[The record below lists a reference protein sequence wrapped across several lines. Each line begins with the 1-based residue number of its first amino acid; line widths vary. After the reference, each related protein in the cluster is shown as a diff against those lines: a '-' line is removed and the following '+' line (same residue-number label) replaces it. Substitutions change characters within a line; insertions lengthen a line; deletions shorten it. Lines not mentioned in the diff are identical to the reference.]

1 MQWWLGSGWFVR
13 VVLILWA
20 VLVAVTGTAWA
31 GPWPRDA
38 GGVFMS
44 LSAEGDRH
52 GNGYLG
58 FYGEYGLTPRR
69 TLGLELGHSGVG
81 ESSAL
86 IWLQT
91 VLGGGGGPDHWT
103 GSLGFG
109 ALERAGEY
117 LPVGQL
123 GLAWGRGWD
132 AVPVLRELPDGGWL
146 SVEARLK
153 VTALP
158 RDDSAMMA
166 KLEEGAGLLAY
177 ITPEASAKLD
187 VTLGWHVS
195 TSRMFI
201 NQLRF
206 EDRDDTGFSLQLASS
221 LVQQV
226 AGALRLELGLVAPLS
241 GEAEAALRLGTWLE
255 F

>member
-1 MQWWLGSGWFVR
+1 MR
-13 VVLILWA
+13 VVLFLLAA
-20 VLVAVTGTAWA
+20 VLAGGASA

-38 GGVFMS
+38 GGVFLS

-69 TLGLELGHSGVG
+69 TLGLELGHSKAG
-81 ESSAL
+81 ENAAL

-91 VLGGGGGPDHWT
+91 VLGGGGGPDRWT

-109 ALERAGEY
+109 ALERTGEY

-132 AVPVLRELPDGGWL
+132 ALPVLRDLPDGGWL

-153 VTALP
+153 VTAAP
-158 RDDSAMMA
+158 RDETAMIE

-177 ITPEASAKLD
+177 ITPESSAKLD

-195 TSRMFI
+195 ASRMFI

-206 EDRDDTGFSLQLASS
+206 EDRNDTGFSLQLASS
-221 LVQQV
+221 VVQQV
-226 AGALRLELGLVAPLS
+226 AGPLRLELGLVAPLS
-241 GEAEAALRLGTWLE
+241 GQAEVALRLGTWLE